1 MASER
6 EGLSRS
12 PLRQSSMACLYS
24 TPRRKL
30 RTGAC
35 PVAGLPRF
43 LRNTTFG
50 VDIAW
55 YYEKNLPEGIACYK
69 KSSPVVFAAHLSLEK
84 RGRFGEVRKR
94 IDRLIS
100 GISRK

>member
-1 MASER
+1 
-6 EGLSRS
+6 
-12 PLRQSSMACLYS
+12 MACLYS

-43 LRNTTFG
+43 LRNTTLG

-55 YYEKNLPEGIACYK
+55 YYEKNLPEGIGLGSVCR
-69 KSSPVVFAAHLSLEK
+69 VC
-84 RGRFGEVRKR
+84 RGT
-94 IDRLIS
+94 
-100 GISRK
+100 